1 MHHAYLASSQKL
13 ALQIKRVGRGIG
25 SGLGK
30 TSGRGHKGQ
39 KARSG
44 GGVKPGFEG
53 GQTPQ
58 MLRVPRR
65 GFHNPFQRVY
75 RHLNLDTLKQ
85 WIQEGRL
92 DASAVITMK
101 HLRDSNAVGHQ
112 IQDGVKLLAGGAK
125 DFDIPVKIEVGRT
138 WVCVRV
144 GALGAFSE
152 RAALKSTMCTLNLCH
167 RR

>member
-1 MHHAYLASSQKL
+1 M
-13 ALQIKRVGRGIG
+13 GRGIG

-125 DFDIPVKIEVGRT
+125 DFDIPVKIEVGRSC
-138 WVCVRV
+138 VCVR
-144 GALGAFSE
+144 GEGCCGHFQREL
-152 RAALKSTMCTLNLCH
+152 R
-167 RR
+167 